1 MTYEPDSSAGHGPR
15 RGAAVTVLALAVICV
30 ATVWLLYRLDP
41 VALFG
46 LAHDD
51 TLMMSSAKALAE
63 GRGYIMPSVPETPR
77 QTKYPVLYPWLLS
90 LVWRWDPAFPSNLE
104 AAIALVTAF
113 VCLALVASYFLLRSL
128 GLGKWPALGITAFCG
143 LHPFFL
149 FHSARVMTDMPGMA
163 FIMCIAAVAQRTL
176 RRERAYARM
185 ALLGLLTG
193 TAMLMRSI
201 AFTLL
206 IPIAG
211 VAVYRKQYRS
221 TAVFLATSVPLV
233 VLGKLLQG
241 HNDPLDQWAA
251 QGGPGFQ
258 QTWLYYTSYLG
269 YWKLHASD
277 WEVLWG
283 MVWKNLFST
292 WLTIGNY
299 FLLIPLHVPL
309 LPEALGKLVHNALAV
324 TLGVGVLAGIVRH
337 ARRQGWAIIHWTYL
351 LHTGTIIAWTHGDLT
366 DRFPIPFLPLFCLG
380 AWTEGKHLGPVIVD
394 TLRGKKPVWEKV
406 IAAGLA
412 LVVAFLVLR
421 MGAAYLYSSRVH
433 LDTLRESR
441 VDLQKERFEL
451 YEWVRNNTDAADR
464 FVTRDDGELYLHT
477 GRQGMWPIAFS
488 RELYYADRE
497 EALDRDLD
505 RILDT
510 ARHIRA
516 RYWVKSVDEFL
527 WFSHRQDYL
536 RRIDELFENQ
546 PVVFQ
551 SSGGLMRLYDV
562 SALVERTE
570 EREPTAEGGWPRRS
584 RVDD

>member
-1 MTYEPDSSAGHGPR
+1 MTYEPDSSAGRGPR

-128 GLGKWPALGITAFCG
+128 GLGKWLALGITAFCG

-193 TAMLMRSI
+193 TAMLMRTI

-206 IPIAG
+206 LPIAG

-221 TAVFLATSVPLV
+221 TAVFLATSVPLI

-241 HNDPLDQWAA
+241 SNDSLDQWAA

-269 YWKLHASD
+269 YWELHASD

-283 MVWKNLFST
+283 MVWKNL
-292 WLTIGNY
+292 
-299 FLLIPLHVPL
+299 
-309 LPEALGKLVHNALAV
+309 
-324 TLGVGVLAGIVRH
+324 
-337 ARRQGWAIIHWTYL
+337 L
-351 LHTGTIIAWTHGDLT
+351 LHLADHPATIS
-366 DRFPIPFLPLFCLG
+366 C
-380 AWTEGKHLGPVIVD
+380 
-394 TLRGKKPVWEKV
+394 
-406 IAAGLA
+406 
-412 LVVAFLVLR
+412 
-421 MGAAYLYSSRVH
+421 
-433 LDTLRESR
+433 
-441 VDLQKERFEL
+441 
-451 YEWVRNNTDAADR
+451 
-464 FVTRDDGELYLHT
+464 
-477 GRQGMWPIAFS
+477 
-488 RELYYADRE
+488 
-497 EALDRDLD
+497 
-505 RILDT
+505 
-510 ARHIRA
+510 
-516 RYWVKSVDEFL
+516 
-527 WFSHRQDYL
+527 
-536 RRIDELFENQ
+536 
-546 PVVFQ
+546 
-551 SSGGLMRLYDV
+551 
-562 SALVERTE
+562 
-570 EREPTAEGGWPRRS
+570 
-584 RVDD
+584 